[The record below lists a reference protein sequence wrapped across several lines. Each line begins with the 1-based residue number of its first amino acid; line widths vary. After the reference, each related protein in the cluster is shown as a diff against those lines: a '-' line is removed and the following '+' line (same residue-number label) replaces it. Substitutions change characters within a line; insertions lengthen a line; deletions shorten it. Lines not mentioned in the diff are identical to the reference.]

1 MSTEPAGT
9 GAGRLPPVLRHPDF
23 VRYMVGRFCTSI
35 GWQMLTVAV
44 GWQVYSLTHDP
55 LSLGLVGLC
64 EFLPF
69 FALILIGGH
78 VADRVDR
85 QKIVAVAALIE
96 SVCVAALLW
105 FSVSGVNRP
114 WPIYVAVAIFGA
126 THAFWAPATQA
137 YVVNLVPRAQLTSA
151 IATSTSLRQIAEIS
165 GPALGG
171 IIYLLGAP
179 VVYATCMLLFLLTS
193 ALTFHIKTP
202 SWTQRTA
209 GGALGGRIHELFEG
223 LRFVLHNRTL
233 LGMISLD
240 LFAVLFGGAVAL
252 LPIYAADILHTGTVG
267 LGMLRTAPAVGAAIV
282 GATLAIRPLRNHAG
296 AWMFGGVTVFGL
308 ATIVFG
314 LSTSFLLS
322 LAALLLAGAGDM
334 LSIYVR
340 LILVQ
345 THTPEH
351 IRGRVSAVNSMF
363 VGASNELGAFESG
376 VMARLFGTVPSVLIG
391 GCATLAIVGVW
402 AWLFPQLRKVSHLTR
417 P

>member
-1 MSTEPAGT
+1 
-9 GAGRLPPVLRHPDF
+9 
-23 VRYMVGRFCTSI
+23 MV
-35 GWQMLTVAV
+35 
-44 GWQVYSLTHDP
+44 
-55 LSLGLVGLC
+55 
-64 EFLPF
+64 
-69 FALILIGGH
+69 
-78 VADRVDR
+78 
-85 QKIVAVAALIE
+85 
-96 SVCVAALLW
+96 
-105 FSVSGVNRP
+105 
-114 WPIYVAVAIFGA
+114 
-126 THAFWAPATQA
+126 
-137 YVVNLVPRAQLTSA
+137 
-151 IATSTSLRQIAEIS
+151 
-165 GPALGG
+165 
-171 IIYLLGAP
+171 
-179 VVYATCMLLFLLTS
+179 LFLLTS
-193 ALTFHIKTP
+193 ALTFRIKTP
-202 SWTQRTA
+202 SWTQRAT
-209 GGALGGRIHELFEG
+209 GGALGGRLHELFEG
-223 LRFVLHNRTL
+223 LRFVLHNRAL

-282 GATLAIRPLRNHAG
+282 GATLALRPLHKHAG

-334 LSIYVR
+334 VSVYVR

-376 VMARLFGTVPSVLIG
+376 VMARLFGAVPSVVIG
-391 GCATLAIVGVW
+391 GCATLAIVGAW

-417 P
+417 PRFT